1 MQDTDLTS
9 VSHEITSLAQLE
21 ELYGS
26 PKQISID
33 KEVGYISQH
42 YKTFIEA
49 SPFFALTTVSEEGTD
64 CSPRGDPAGFVKV
77 IDEKTIEFPD
87 RRGNNRIDSLRNIV
101 QDPRVSLLFMIPGV
115 GETIRINGKAKIS
128 TDPVRLE
135 AHKIEGKLPK
145 SIMVVT
151 VETIYYQ
158 CQKAIYR
165 SGLWTEDAKVDRKTV
180 PTAGQMAQAL
190 SKVEFD
196 GDAYDKA
203 YPGRIKETAY

>member
-9 VSHEITSLAQLE
+9 ISHEVTSLAQLE

-33 KEVGYISQH
+33 KEVNYITEH

-77 IDEKTIEFPD
+77 IDEKKQLS
-87 RRGNNRIDSLRNIV
+87 SLTGAATTASTAYAISFRTACISPV
-101 QDPRVSLLFMIPGV
+101 HDPRV
-115 GETIRINGKAKIS
+115 GETIRINGKARIS
-128 TDPVRLE
+128 TDPDLLDE
-135 AHKIEGKLPK
+135 HKMLGKLPK
-145 SIMVVT
+145 SVIKVT
-151 VETIYYQ
+151 IDTIYFQ

-165 SGLWTEDAKVDRKTV
+165 SGLWTEEAKVDRKTI
-180 PTAGQMAQAL
+180 PSAG
-190 SKVEFD
+190 K
-196 GDAYDKA
+196 
-203 YPGRIKETAY
+203 

>member
-9 VSHEITSLAQLE
+9 ISHEVTSLAQLE

-33 KEVGYISQH
+33 KEVNYITEH

-101 QDPRVSLLFMIPGV
+101 QDRV
-115 GETIRINGKAKIS
+115 
-128 TDPVRLE
+128 
-135 AHKIEGKLPK
+135 
-145 SIMVVT
+145 
-151 VETIYYQ
+151 Y
-158 CQKAIYR
+158 
-165 SGLWTEDAKVDRKTV
+165 
-180 PTAGQMAQAL
+180 L
-190 SKVEFD
+190 SCS
-196 GDAYDKA
+196 
-203 YPGRIKETAY
+203 